1 MDSKAYIAI
10 DRALRRLKRTMA
22 YAQACVRSH
31 EAIID
36 MAALRRVFARD
47 AGSAFGHLNLP
58 HRNTFGIPNTSRFS
72 EADHS
77 SPAVPLR
84 GVIARA
90 ARRWRQVWPLPLWA
104 RVPIVSG
111 GLILAVALL
120 GSRVMMSI
128 VAREQESGVRRI
140 EAVYLDGIA
149 TTVYPHVLARNLP
162 DTVESLSRSM
172 WFHQD
177 MSEQRAIVLLPDGS
191 LFADVSGP
199 HGAGTGVSPLH
210 NPALQ
215 RQLALN
221 DGFVFDSKTG
231 TGWASRAIVR
241 NGNHVAD
248 LYVALDLKPLLAERQ
263 ALRQSL
269 MIATILASLGAAGLG
284 FLIVHRMARPVHLL
298 TDRLRRAQAGI
309 LDRVPSDML
318 PPAASEYGRLLRGYN
333 DLIDALGEREAL
345 AARLAERERESVLGR
360 LAATLAHE
368 VRNPLG
374 GMATALDTVR
384 KFGDDPD
391 ARSQALDLIE
401 RGLWSIRD
409 VVSSVL
415 AFHRMPADGR
425 KLAAGDLED
434 LRVLIA
440 PELARRGLHLSWRST
455 IGGVVSVTATET
467 RQIALNLLLNACEA
481 SPTGGHV
488 GFEASVMNSDDS
500 ASRPELRMEVRD
512 AGPGLPAS
520 VVAALTELG
529 TLDASDPPRGLGIR
543 VVRDLVRS
551 LGGRITATAGDG
563 GSRIVVALPAGEPS
577 RQEIE

>member
-1 MDSKAYIAI
+1 MT
-10 DRALRRLKRTMA
+10 ALRSVL
-22 YAQACVRSH
+22 
-31 EAIID
+31 
-36 MAALRRVFARD
+36 AR
-47 AGSAFGHLNLP
+47 ATGSTFGNPNLP
-58 HRNTFGIPNTSRFS
+58 GRGVFGIPNISRFR
-72 EADHS
+72 EIRHS
-77 SPAVPLR
+77 SPLTSHH

-90 ARRWRQVWPLPLWA
+90 AKSWRRAWPLPLWA

-111 GLILAVALL
+111 GLILAVALA
-120 GSRVMMSI
+120 GSRVMMST
-128 VAREQESGVRRI
+128 VAREQEMGVRRI

-162 DTVESLSRSM
+162 DTIESLSRSM

-177 MSEQRAIVLLPDGS
+177 MSEQRAIVLLPDGN

-199 HGAGTGVSPLH
+199 HGDESGLSPLH

-215 RQLALN
+215 QLLAQN
-221 DGFVFDSKTG
+221 DGFVFDAKTG

-248 LYVALDLKPLLAERQ
+248 LYVALDLKPLLAERR

-269 MIATILASLGAAGLG
+269 RIATILASLGAAGVG
-284 FLIVHRMARPVHLL
+284 FLIVHRMVRPVRLL
-298 TDRLRRAQAGI
+298 TDRLRRARAGI
-309 LDRVPSDML
+309 FDRVPIGAL
-318 PPAASEYGRLLRGYN
+318 PPVASDYGQLLRGYN
-333 DLIDALGEREAL
+333 DLIDALQEREAL

-391 ARSQALDLIE
+391 VRSQALDLIE

-415 AFHRMPADGR
+415 AFHRLPANGR
-425 KLAAGDLED
+425 KLTAGDLED
-434 LRVLIA
+434 LRILIA
-440 PELARRGLHLSWRST
+440 PEVARRGLDLSWDNA
-455 IGGVVSVTATET
+455 IDDDVNVNATET

-481 SPTGGHV
+481 SPAGGQV
-488 GFEASVMNSDDS
+488 GFEVSVMTCADGPSQ
-500 ASRPELRMEVRD
+500 PELRLEVSD
-512 AGPGLPAS
+512 AGPGLPPSA
-520 VVAALTELG
+520 VAALTERG
-529 TLDASDPPRGLGIR
+529 TLDSNDPPRGLGIR

-551 LGGRITATAGDG
+551 LGGRITATADDR
-563 GSRIVVALPAGEPS
+563 GSKIAVALPASEPS
-577 RQEIE
+577 RQEIG

>member
-1 MDSKAYIAI
+1 MS
-10 DRALRRLKRTMA
+10 
-22 YAQACVRSH
+22 
-31 EAIID
+31 
-36 MAALRRVFARD
+36 
-47 AGSAFGHLNLP
+47 GN
-58 HRNTFGIPNTSRFS
+58 PNTSRFGEDS
-72 EADHS
+72 DS
-77 SPAVPLR
+77 SPVARLR
-84 GVIARA
+84 GVMTRA
-90 ARRWRQVWPLPLWA
+90 AKSWRRVWPLPLSA

-111 GLILAVALL
+111 CLILAVALL

-128 VAREQESGVRRI
+128 VVREQEIGVRRI

-149 TTVYPHVLARNLP
+149 TTVYPHVLAHNLP
-162 DTVESLSRSM
+162 DTIESLSRSM

-191 LFADVSGP
+191 LFADVSGS
-199 HGAGTGVSPLH
+199 HGDESGVSPLH
-210 NPALQ
+210 NLALQ
-215 RQLALN
+215 RQLARN

-248 LYVALDLKPLLAERQ
+248 LYVALDLKPLLAERA

-269 MIATILASLGAAGLG
+269 MIATILASLGAAGVGL
-284 FLIVHRMARPVHLL
+284 LVVHRMGRPVRLL
-298 TDRLRRAQAGI
+298 TDRLRRAQAGMF
-309 LDRVPSDML
+309 DRVPTGML
-318 PPAASEYGRLLRGYN
+318 PSPTNEYGRLLRGYN

-345 AARLAERERESVLGR
+345 AARLAQRERESVLGR

-425 KLAAGDLED
+425 KLTAVDLED
-434 LRVLIA
+434 LRTLIA
-440 PELARRGLHLSWRST
+440 PEVARRGLQLSWHSAIDGT
-455 IGGVVSVTATET
+455 VNVSATET

-481 SPTGGHV
+481 SPAGGQV
-488 GFEASVMNSDDS
+488 GFAVSVMNCTGPTQ
-500 ASRPELRMEVRD
+500 RELRLAVSD
-512 AGPGLPAS
+512 AGTGLPPAAI
-520 VVAALTELG
+520 AALTEPG
-529 TLDASDPPRGLGIR
+529 TLDSSDPPRGLGIR

-551 LGGRITATAGDG
+551 LGGRITATADET
-563 GSRIVVALPAGEPS
+563 GSRIAVALPAGEPS

>member
-1 MDSKAYIAI
+1 
-10 DRALRRLKRTMA
+10 
-22 YAQACVRSH
+22 
-31 EAIID
+31 

-47 AGSAFGHLNLP
+47 AGSKFGLSNLSY
-58 HRNTFGIPNTSRFS
+58 RGMFGIPNASRFG
-72 EADHS
+72 EDLA
-77 SPAVPLR
+77 ALLIR
-84 GVIARA
+84 IRA
-90 ARRWRQVWPLPLWA
+90 GLAQASARWRRVLPLPLTA

-111 GLILAVALL
+111 LLILAVALL
-120 GSRVMMSI
+120 GSHVMMSI

-162 DTVESLSRSM
+162 DTIESLSRSM
-172 WFHQD
+172 WFHQG
-177 MSEQRAIVLLPDGS
+177 MSEQRAIVLLPDGG

-199 HGAGTGVSPLH
+199 HGAGTGISPLH
-210 NPALQ
+210 NLALQ
-215 RQLALN
+215 RQLAEN
-221 DGFVFDSKTG
+221 DGFVFDSRTG
-231 TGWASRAIVR
+231 IGWASRAIVR
-241 NGNHVAD
+241 NGNYVAD
-248 LYVALDLKPLLAERQ
+248 LYVALELKPLLAERR
-263 ALRQSL
+263 ALRRSL
-269 MIATILASLGAAGLG
+269 MIATILASLGAAGMG
-284 FLIVHRMARPVHLL
+284 FLIVHRMVRPVRLL

-309 LDRVPSDML
+309 FDRVPIGML

-333 DLIDALGEREAL
+333 DLTDALGEREAL

-391 ARSQALDLIE
+391 ARSHALDLIE

-425 KLAAGDLED
+425 KLTAGDLED

-440 PELARRGLHLSWRST
+440 PEVARRGLHLSWHST
-455 IGGVVSVTATET
+455 IDGGASVNATET

-481 SPTGGHV
+481 SPSGGHV
-488 GFEASVMNSDDS
+488 GFEAFVRDSDDD
-500 ASRPELRMEVRD
+500 ASRPELRMEVSD

-543 VVRDLVRS
+543 VVRDLVRG
-551 LGGRITATAGDG
+551 LGGRITATAGEG
-563 GSRIVVALPAGEPS
+563 GSRIVIALPAGEPS